1 METVFILSNES
12 RIVNKGIMKTV
23 SQTRIEKRNNEMTK
37 EVKRNIAI
45 KGKIENLHAKIATE
59 KQSIKDCLEQN
70 YFEMVNVKVKRILE
84 MQQDIYDLAHSQQ

>member
-1 METVFILSNES
+1 M
-12 RIVNKGIMKTV
+12 RTV

>member
-1 METVFILSNES
+1 M
-12 RIVNKGIMKTV
+12 RTV

-84 MQQDIYDLAHSQQ
+84 MQQNIYDLAQSQQ